1 MGMQMHV
8 WSYSVLAIQ
17 LFKALVKL
25 QKVGV
30 SQQCFCFCKN
40 SGAQAR
46 TSYATLPSHCREKES
61 QMISTDRL

>member
-46 TSYATLPSHCREKES
+46 TSYDKIMPHFQVTAGKKNRK
-61 QMISTDRL
+61 